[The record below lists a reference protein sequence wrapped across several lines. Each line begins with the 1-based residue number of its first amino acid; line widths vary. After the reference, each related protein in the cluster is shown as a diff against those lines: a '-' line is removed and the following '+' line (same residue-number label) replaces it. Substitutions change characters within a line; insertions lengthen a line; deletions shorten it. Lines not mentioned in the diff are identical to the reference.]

1 MRIIT
6 GLARGCKLKTP
17 KGYDTRP
24 TADRIKESVFNIL
37 SPFIRERVVLDIF
50 AGTGNLGLEALSRG
64 AASAVFIDQ
73 RAESIKIIRE
83 NAEHTHLEE
92 KTQIIKGESL
102 AILRRLEQNGQRF
115 SLVFCDPPYSKNLC
129 QQVLGFLAE
138 GDLLEPQ
145 GLVIV
150 EHAREDD
157 LGGPWG
163 SLLLIRNQT
172 YGSTTQVSI
181 FKRCTETVKEDKP

>member
-6 GLARGCKLKTP
+6 GFARGCKLKTP

-145 GLVIV
+145 GLVVV